1 MKKKQIIKTALWLLI
16 VFIFIEI
23 GCKYFLYKMEEE
35 RLKQSPYFTEYKLSG
50 SEMTM
55 LHLCFYIEST
65 PQWRGWYDNDKLK
78 EEDWPDYSYFTIEET
93 EDTEIV
99 ITVMN
104 YKLFEEKSKWSEGAR
119 EKAEEYGI
127 DENNR
132 LTVEWVMKHP
142 KEAIKIVQEMEVV
155 WEYGDWQWVSSLYEK
170 ITGNSIERCQP

>member
-1 MKKKQIIKTALWLLI
+1 MKKKHIIKTALWLLI
-16 VFIFIEI
+16 VFIFIGI
-23 GCKYFLYKMEEE
+23 GCKYFLYKMEKE

-50 SEMTM
+50 SEMTI
-55 LHLCFYIEST
+55 LHRSFYVEST
-65 PQWRGWYDNDKLK
+65 PQWRGWFDNDKLK

-93 EDTEIV
+93 EDTKVV
-99 ITVMN
+99 ITVIN
-104 YKLFEEKSKWSEGAR
+104 YQLFEEKSKWSKRAR

-155 WEYGDWQWVSSLYEK
+155 GEYGDWQWVSSLYEK

>member
-1 MKKKQIIKTALWLLI
+1 MKKKHIIKITIGLLI
-16 VFIFIEI
+16 VFTFIGI

-93 EDTEIV
+93 EDTEVV

-104 YKLFEEKSKWSEGAR
+104 YKLFEEKSKWSKRAQ
-119 EKAEEYGI
+119 EKAEKYGI

-142 KEAIKIVQEMEVV
+142 KEAIEIMREMEIV

-170 ITGNSIERCQP
+170 ITGDSIERFEP

>member
-1 MKKKQIIKTALWLLI
+1 MKKKRIIKTIVWLLI
-16 VFIFIEI
+16 VFIFIGI
-23 GCKYFLYKMEEE
+23 GYKYYLYKMEEE

-55 LHLCFYIEST
+55 LHLCFFVEST
-65 PQWRGWYDNDKLK
+65 PQWRGWDDNDKLK

-93 EDTEIV
+93 EDTEAV

-104 YKLFEEKSKWSEGAR
+104 YKLFDEKSKWIKEAQ
-119 EKAEEYGI
+119 EKAEKYGI

-142 KEAIKIVQEMEVV
+142 KEAVEIMREMDIV
-155 WEYGDWQWVSSLYEK
+155 WEYGDWQWVSSQYEK
-170 ITGNSIERCQP
+170 ITGIPTENSEE